1 MNGMEVFEGIR
12 ALIIFAIAFIVAL
25 AVEPFI
31 YHLLLKYGLKKKNI
45 RNEKTAPV
53 FYAHHKHKGDT
64 PTMGGIIIWGTVFV
78 LAAIFFIGNLAVD
91 GFLGYLNFVSRP
103 ETYVPLTALAF
114 GALVGFIDDFWGIIG
129 KGSGKGGGI
138 TIKHKLALYTLV
150 SLIGAWWFHIRLGW
164 SEIYVPFYGLW
175 DIGWWYPVFFV
186 FVVVATAFSANETDG
201 LDGLSGGV
209 LFFAFGSIAVVAF
222 IMHKYDLVAM
232 NGAILGAL
240 MAFLWHNVYPAKFFM
255 GDTGSMGLGIT
266 LGVMAM
272 FTNTALFLPFFGF
285 ILLVESLSV
294 IIQLA
299 HKKIFGRKLFLSTP
313 IHHHFEGLGW
323 PETQVTMRFWI
334 IAGSMAILG
343 LILFFMAKFI

>member
-1 MNGMEVFEGIR
+1 MEVFESIR
-12 ALIIFAIAFIVAL
+12 ALIVFAIAFIVAL
-25 AVEPFI
+25 GITPFV
-31 YHLLLKYGLKKKNI
+31 YRALLKYGLKKRNI
-45 RNEKTAPV
+45 RDAATAPV
-53 FYAHHKHKGDT
+53 FYEHHKHKFDT
-64 PTMGGIIIWGTVFV
+64 PTMGGVIIWGTV
-78 LAAIFFIGNLAVD
+78 LGLAVILFLGDLAFD

-103 ETYVPLTALAF
+103 ETYVPLAALAF
-114 GALVGFIDDFWGIIG
+114 GAIVGFIDDFWGIIG

-164 SEIYVPFYGLW
+164 SEIYVPFLGLV
-175 DIGWWYPVFFV
+175 DLGAWYMLFFV

-209 LFFAFGSIAVVAF
+209 LFFSFCAMAIVSF
-222 IMHKYDLVAM
+222 IMNRFDLAAM
-232 NGAILGAL
+232 NAAILGAL
-240 MAFLWHNVYPAKFFM
+240 LAFLWYNVHPAKFFM

-285 ILLVESLSV
+285 ILLIESGSV
-294 IIQLA
+294 IIQVL
-299 HKKIFGRKLFLSTP
+299 HKKLLGRKLFLSTP

-334 IAGSMAILG
+334 ISGVMTILG
-343 LILFFMAKFI
+343 LILFFMARFI